1 MNPVAL
7 LLVCL
12 SAGMHALWN
21 YWAKRATDSLS
32 FLWGFSL
39 VMPLFAGAAV
49 LGEWLIFGHP
59 PNFATWKL
67 AILGGIIQAA
77 YISCMGAGYN
87 RGDLSVVYPVSRGLA
102 PVVIALLAWFLLHE
116 LPSAV
121 GFVAIIVILLGT
133 LILAYDVLHQPAGAK
148 AVSRPASSIKFALF
162 ASVTIALYHVVD
174 KAGAQGSS
182 VLSYQFLME
191 VVIAIIIA
199 ALVLTK
205 RREAFKAEFRKHSR
219 LIFAASLFGYV
230 SYALVITA
238 MMLESVAYVAAAR
251 NVSILIGI
259 ALGAT
264 RLREGTLSVRLLAGA
279 FIVAGLFALA
289 IGG

>member
-7 LLVCL
+7 LLVCI
-12 SAGMHALWN
+12 SAALHALWN
-21 YWAKRATDSLS
+21 YWAKRAGDSLS

-49 LGEWLIFGHP
+49 LGEWLIFSRP

-67 AILGGIIQAA
+67 AILGGIIQAV
-77 YISCMGAGYN
+77 YISCMGTGYN

-102 PVVIALLAWFLLHE
+102 PVVIAVLAWFLLHE
-116 LPSAV
+116 LPSAA

-133 LILAYDVLHQPAGAK
+133 LILAYDLLRRPANTGTAT
-148 AVSRPASSIKFALF
+148 RPASSVKFALF
-162 ASVTIALYHVVD
+162 ASVTIALYHIVD

-199 ALVLTK
+199 ALIIAK
-205 RREAFKAEFRKHSR
+205 RRDAFRAEFRQHAR
-219 LIFAASLFGYV
+219 LIFGASLLGYI

-251 NVSILIGI
+251 NISILIGI
-259 ALGAT
+259 GLGAT

-279 FIVAGLFALA
+279 FIVVGLFALA